1 MKPMLAALLL
11 LLSVGTGCVFF
22 PPNPYST
29 TADVDALEAS
39 ELRILEM
46 RLGRPWD
53 HPQIDAPQFVDAPLE
68 AWRDSILATAD
79 TPTLNHLH
87 KDTRAR
93 LAVLEARQ
101 DDLLLQSEFNR
112 IDQLRRV
119 YDRIRVEELRLA
131 MIEEQPS
138 RPRRGD

>member
-1 MKPMLAALLL
+1 MKPMLAALAL
-11 LLSVGTGCVFF
+11 LLSGTGCFFF

-29 TADVDALEAS
+29 TSDVDALEAS
-39 ELRILEM
+39 ELRLLEM
-46 RLGRPWD
+46 SLGRPWD
-53 HPQIDAPQFVDAPLE
+53 HPQTEAPQFVDAPLE
-68 AWRDSILATAD
+68 AWRDSVLATAD
-79 TPTLNHLH
+79 TPTLNLLH

-93 LAVLEARQ
+93 IAALETQQ

-131 MIEEQPS
+131 MIEEQPN
-138 RPRRGD
+138 RPRRDD